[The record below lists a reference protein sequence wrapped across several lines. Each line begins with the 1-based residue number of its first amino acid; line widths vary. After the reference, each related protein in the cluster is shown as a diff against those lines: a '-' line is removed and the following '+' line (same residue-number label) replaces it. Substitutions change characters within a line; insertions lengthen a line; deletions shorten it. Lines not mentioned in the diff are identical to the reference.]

1 MDIKR
6 KISGQNK
13 LKKIFGIGPTGA
25 IISLFLLTI
34 VVWADSMIKLS
45 IVVDYA
51 DLIKTI
57 GIVLVILGFGLH
69 FWSFSALRN
78 WWADDK
84 LCTSGPFK
92 HFRHPMYA
100 AWITFISPGLALYL
114 NSWFYLFWVLLLHLF
129 WHKLVKKEEIIMINT
144 FGEIYTDYARR
155 TGRFFP
161 KMMNYG
167 VND

>member
-57 GIVLVILGFGLH
+57 GIVLVILGLGLNFWGSIFCLFLRCVTGGQMTNFVQVDLLSIFVTQCTQLGLH
-69 FWSFSALRN
+69 
-78 WWADDK
+78 
-84 LCTSGPFK
+84 
-92 HFRHPMYA
+92 
-100 AWITFISPGLALYL
+100 LYL
-114 NSWFYLFWVLLLHLF
+114 L
-129 WHKLVKKEEIIMINT
+129 
-144 FGEIYTDYARR
+144 G
-155 TGRFFP
+155 
-161 KMMNYG
+161 
-167 VND
+167 